1 MQEVT
6 ENIAKSVIAFVQESK
21 RSTETNIR
29 RAVQQE
35 IDAFEKQTGMSINE
49 IRIDFTTGRTVGGGR
64 ITLITEVNCRLED
77 L

>member
-1 MQEVT
+1 MQEIT
-6 ENIAKSVIAFVQESK
+6 EKIAKSVIAFVQESK
-21 RSTETNIR
+21 RSTEANIR

-35 IDAFEKQTGMSINE
+35 IDAFEKQTGMSIND
-49 IRIDFTTGRTVGGGR
+49 IRIDFTTGRAVGGDR